1 VGADLIFACFSA
13 GACAHRLSFAALVLV
28 ATALASP
35 ARADRC
41 DDLAKELKTQI
52 DGVAIGKT
60 AANVIYLS
68 HPAAAA
74 FRLGCPSR
82 SFKNQVYGAASAR
95 KPSPAFENL
104 IASAAAIVFTIPKP
118 DTSRAVSRCFG
129 RLGLLRGNDVSTRF
143 RRLDMRCTRSKT
155 DATIAISRGN
165 DE

>member
-1 VGADLIFACFSA
+1 MFACFAA
-13 GACAHRLSFAALVLV
+13 GAKCCRLSFAVLALT
-28 ATALASP
+28 AALASP

-41 DDLAKELKTQI
+41 DDLAKELKAQI
-52 DGVAIGKT
+52 DGIAIGKT

-68 HPAAAA
+68 HPSAASL
-74 FRLGCPSR
+74 RLGCPSR
-82 SFKNQVYGAASAR
+82 NFKNQVFGAAPAR
-95 KPSPAFENL
+95 KPSPAFQEL
-104 IASAAAIVFTIPKP
+104 IASAAAIVFTIPRP
-118 DTSRAVSRCFG
+118 DTARAVSRCFG